1 MTYKKPKK
9 FDIWPKAG
17 AEDPALGHYSFSNF
31 FKLLLAE
38 I

>member
-17 AEDPALGHYSFSNF
+17 VEEPAC
-31 FKLLLAE
+31 FKLLAE
-38 I
+38 IWKNINNI